1 MLLSNKLCLGFLIAL
16 TVFVRAAPTPDG
28 AEACKLGQLD
38 K

>member
-16 TVFVRAAPTPDG
+16 TAFVRAATVTPD
-28 AEACKLGQLD
+28 ECYLGQLA